1 MEEKKSYINES
12 SNLSENFHEPLN
24 KPKKIYSNVLEAIG
38 NTPLIQIN
46 NITKKEN
53 IVCQLL
59 LKCDFFNP
67 AGSAKDRAA
76 TRMVNDAEKKQIIK
90 PNENY
95 TLIEPSSGNTG
106 IGLALNAIV
115 RGYKLICTLP
125 KRMSQEKEDV
135 LTAMGAK
142 VIRCENV
149 TRDHPLS
156 NISIAKKM
164 SKALPNTVNLDQYE
178 NRSNPMAHYDQT
190 AEELLEQCDGKI
202 DYFIVSPGTGG
213 TITGVSRK
221 LKEKLP
227 NVKIIAIDPSGS
239 ILAKPDELN
248 VGGYRNYKI
257 EGVGQPF
264 IPGNVTYDCVD
275 EWVKVEDKEAF
286 VMARRLLKEEG
297 LMVGGSSGLAFAG
310 AVDYIK
316 KNKLDKDK
324 RVIVFSCDGIRNYLS
339 TFLSD
344 DWMIENNFMT
354 KEEYDEANYKDR
366 EDIKKRLPG
375 KIGDIKDKLN
385 EAKIVKNIE
394 NIKVRDLIKMFNELK
409 IKVIL
414 ALNEKNKLLGYFSKK
429 NVTCCLA
436 SCKAD
441 LDGNA
446 INVLT
451 KDVRVLSL
459 DDPLYFLSR
468 AMPRFDF
475 LPVKIDEEK
484 YLIFE
489 YENIYDFLSN

>member
-1 MEEKKSYINES
+1 MLVKHAYE
-12 SNLSENFHEPLN
+12 L
-24 KPKKIYSNVLEAIG
+24 IG
-38 NTPLIQIN
+38 NTPLIELT
-46 NITKKEN
+46 NIEKIFN
-53 IVCQLL
+53 
-59 LKCDFFNP
+59 LKAKLYAKVEYFNP
-67 AGSAKDRAA
+67 AGSVKDRIALA
-76 TRMVNDAEKKQIIK
+76 MIEDAEKKGLLK
-90 PNENY
+90 GNY
-95 TLIEPSSGNTG
+95 TIIEPTSGNTG
-106 IGLALNAIV
+106 IGLASIGAMK
-115 RGYKLICTLP
+115 GYKVILTMP
-125 KRMSQEKEDV
+125 ESMSIERRKLLQAYGAKIV
-135 LTAMGAK
+135 LTDAK
-142 VIRCENV
+142 
-149 TRDHPLS
+149 LGMQG
-156 NISIAKKM
+156 SIDKAKELQKEIKN
-164 SKALPNTVNLDQYE
+164 SIILGQFDNP
-178 NRSNPMAHYDQT
+178 SNPDMHYKTTGPEIYND
-190 AEELLEQCDGKI
+190 LNGKVDVFVAGI
-202 DYFIVSPGTGG
+202 GTGG

-385 EAKIVKNIE
+385 EAKIIKNIE